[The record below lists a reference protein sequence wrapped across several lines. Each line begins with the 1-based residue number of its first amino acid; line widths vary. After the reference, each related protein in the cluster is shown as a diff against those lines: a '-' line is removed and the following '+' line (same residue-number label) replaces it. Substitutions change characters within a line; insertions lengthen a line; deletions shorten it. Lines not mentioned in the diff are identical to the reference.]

1 MYLINLQC
9 PFILKE
15 ARLTYKSHRQINHML
30 PLISCMIY
38 IPWQTSKCG
47 EMQLKFLSV
56 ATTSNLFYCK
66 LKNRTKL

>member
-47 EMQLKFLSV
+47 RDAIKIFKCGNYIKFIL
-56 ATTSNLFYCK
+56 L
-66 LKNRTKL
+66 